1 MMSMT
6 TATVL
11 RPLQGRRPTTS
22 ENSEQRGRS
31 LERIER
37 SRSEDQELVE
47 RAQAGDVASFERLV
61 VKYEASLRRVV
72 FGLVRDHGLAE
83 DIAQDAFLRA
93 FRKLKRLQDGRAFQ
107 GWLFTIGLN
116 EARDELRRRARKPSV
131 PEEILEAVPDEG
143 VDPSD
148 HASLVREQGDFLRA
162 VLGDLPWKMVQP
174 LILKHVLD
182 HTYSE
187 IAEMLG
193 IPMGTV
199 QIRIHRARLRLRD
212 RLAELGLDSYHDFK
226 VSASPR
232 GRLAGVPDEGDAI
245 EREEVGR

>member
-1 MMSMT
+1 MSLNT
-6 TATVL
+6 VAVL
-11 RPLQGRRPTTS
+11 RPRRARPAES
-22 ENSEQRGRS
+22 ANAPEQKGRS

-37 SRSEDQELVE
+37 SRSEDQELVD
-47 RAQAGDVASFERLV
+47 RAQAGDTASFERLV

-72 FGLVRDHGLAE
+72 YGLVRDHGLAE

-93 FRKLKRLQDGRAFQ
+93 YRKLKRLQDGRAFQ

-162 VLGDLPWKMVQP
+162 VLVDLPWKMVQP

-226 VSASPR
+226 VSASPS
-232 GRLAGVPDEGDAI
+232 GRLHGASDLRTGVEE
-245 EREEVGR
+245 ERVGQ